1 MPKKSQLLQ
10 TRREFLSTGIKG
22 LGLVAASAY
31 VPAFVTRTAGA
42 VPAETDATILVVLQL
57 SGGNDGLN
65 TVVPFAND
73 LYYKARPTIGIPR
86 DATLKINDQ
95 IGLHPSL
102 APLKAEYDAGHMA
115 IIQNTGYPNP
125 NRSHFRSMEIWH
137 TAGDSTGPSLTYG
150 WLGRY
155 FDAQCSGADPHKVI
169 DNADIGVSFGKVMPQ
184 AFRNQS
190 NVGLAVDNPN
200 TFQWNASGETLG
212 LAKAQEEI
220 FAHLNQPGGVA
231 ASPMSSM
238 ATLGAINDTEPATL
252 DFLRHTAMNAMLAGD
267 RIRSILGKD
276 AKHGTA
282 YPQSELGNQL
292 GMIAKLIGGGFP
304 TRVYYAYQ
312 GGFDTHANQLGT
324 HARVLA
330 DVAQSVHAFRNDL
343 KQQQNSQRVMVVA
356 FSEFGRRVAENGSAG
371 TDHGAA
377 APVFLFGDSL
387 KAGVHGHAPDLAALT
402 DGDIVY
408 DTDFRSVY
416 ATVLERWLGA
426 PSAPLLG
433 RPFGMLPIV

>member
-1 MPKKSQLLQ
+1 MSRQSRYLQ
-10 TRREFLSTGIKG
+10 TRREFLATGIKG

-31 VPAFVTRTAGA
+31 VPAFVTRTARA
-42 VPAETDATILVVLQL
+42 VTPGTDATILVVLQL

-65 TVVPFAND
+65 TVVPFGND
-73 LYYKARPTIGIPR
+73 LYYKARPTIGIPK
-86 DATLKINDQ
+86 DSTLKLNDQ

-102 APLKAEYDAGHMA
+102 APFKAEFDAGHMA

-137 TAGDSTGPSLTYG
+137 TAADADGPSLVNG

-155 FDAQCSGADPHKVI
+155 FDAQCAGSDPHAVI
-169 DNADIGVSFGKVMPQ
+169 ENAEIGVSFGKVMPQ
-184 AFRNQS
+184 AFRNS
-190 NVGLAVDNPN
+190 ANVGLAVDNPN
-200 TFQWNASGETLG
+200 TFQWNASGETEA

-220 FAHLNQPGGVA
+220 FSHLNQPGGVD

-238 ATLGAINDTEPATL
+238 ATLGAIADSAPATL

-276 AKHGTA
+276 KGKIT

-312 GGFDTHANQLGT
+312 GGFDTHANQVGT
-324 HARVLA
+324 HARVLG
-330 DVAQSVHAFRNDL
+330 DVAQAVGAFRNDL
-343 KQQQNSQRVMVVA
+343 RDQKNSDRVLVLA

-377 APVFLFGDSL
+377 APVFLFGEQI
-387 KAGVHGHAPDLAALT
+387 KAGIHGHAPDLATLT
-402 DGDIVY
+402 DGDIVHE
-408 DTDFRSVY
+408 TDFRQVY
-416 ATVLERWLGA
+416 ATVLEGWLGTQ
-426 PSAPLLG
+426 SAPLLG
-433 RPFGMLPIV
+433 RPFGTLPVI

>member
-1 MPKKSQLLQ
+1 MSRLPNLLQ

-31 VPAFVTRTAGA
+31 VPAFVARTASA
-42 VPAETDATILVVLQL
+42 VPAESDASILLVLQL

-73 LYYKARPTIGIPR
+73 LYYRARPTIGIPGNT
-86 DATLKINDQ
+86 ALKINDQ

-102 APLKAEYDAGHMA
+102 APLKAEFDAGHMA

-137 TAGDSTGPSLTYG
+137 TAADSDGPRLVNG

-155 FDAQCSGADPHKVI
+155 FDAQCAGSDPHKVI
-169 DNADIGVSFGKVMPQ
+169 ENAEIGVSFGKIMPQ
-184 AFRNQS
+184 AFRNTA
-190 NVGLAVDNPN
+190 NVGLAIDNPN
-200 TFQWNASGETLG
+200 TFQWNASGETVA
-212 LAKAQEEI
+212 LAHAQEEI
-220 FAHLNQPGGVA
+220 FSRLNQPGGIS

-238 ATLGAINDTEPATL
+238 ATLGAIDDSAPETL

-267 RIRSILGKD
+267 RIRSILGKES
-276 AKHGTA
+276 ARVP

-292 GMIAKLIGGGFP
+292 GMISKLIGGGFP

-324 HARVLA
+324 HARVLG
-330 DVAQSVHAFRNDL
+330 DVAQAVGAFRNDL
-343 KQQQNSQRVMVVA
+343 RNQKNSARVLILA

-377 APVFLFGDSL
+377 APVFLFGDQI
-387 KAGVHGHAPDLAALT
+387 KAGVHGHAPDLASLV
-402 DGDIVY
+402 DGDIVHE
-408 DTDFRSVY
+408 TDFRHVY
-416 ATVLERWLGA
+416 ATVLERWLGVG
-426 PSAPLLG
+426 SAPLLG
-433 RPFGMLPIV
+433 RNFTPLPVI

>member
-1 MPKKSQLLQ
+1 MSRQSRILQ
-10 TRREFLSTGIKG
+10 TRREFLATGIKG

-31 VPAFVTRTAGA
+31 VPAFVTRTARA
-42 VPAETDATILVVLQL
+42 VTPETDATILVVLQL

-65 TVVPFAND
+65 TVIPFGND
-73 LYYKARPTIGIPR
+73 LYYKARPTIGIPKGS
-86 DATLKINDQ
+86 TLKLNDQ

-102 APLKAEYDAGHMA
+102 APLKAEFDAGHMA
-115 IIQNTGYPNP
+115 ILQNTGYPNP

-137 TAGDSTGPSLTYG
+137 TAADSDGPSLVNG

-155 FDAQCSGADPHKVI
+155 FDAQCAGADPHKAI
-169 DNADIGVSFGKVMPQ
+169 ENADIGVSFGKVMPQ
-184 AFRNQS
+184 AFRNS
-190 NVGLAVDNPN
+190 ANVGLAIDNPS
-200 TFQWNASGETLG
+200 TFQWNASGETVA
-212 LAKAQEEI
+212 LARAQEAI
-220 FAHLNQPGGVA
+220 FSRLNQPGGIN

-238 ATLGAINDTEPATL
+238 ATLGAIADSEPQTL

-276 AKHGTA
+276 KGRVT

-292 GMIAKLIGGGFP
+292 GMISKLIGGGFP

-324 HARVLA
+324 HARVLG
-330 DVAQSVHAFRNDL
+330 DVAQALAAFRNDL
-343 KQQQNSQRVMVVA
+343 RDQKNSGRVLILA

-377 APVFLFGDSL
+377 APLFLFGDQI
-387 KAGVHGHAPDLAALT
+387 KAGIHGHAPDLAHLT
-402 DGDIVY
+402 DGDIIHE
-408 DTDFRSVY
+408 TDFRQVY
-416 ATVLERWLGA
+416 ATVLDRWLGTR
-426 PSAPLLG
+426 SEPLLG
-433 RPFGMLPIV
+433 RSFGTLPVI